1 MQIRRAFLV
10 MLAGASLFLVL
21 FGPLDVSAAAA
32 AKPWHGGAPA
42 PREGSSRP
50 GDLDDDCN
58 DRRSD
63 EPGHDD
69 RSRDRSPAPD
79 ATLVPAPV
87 PTVTPTRAPSPSP
100 RRRPRTGAEGHTL
113 PKGASTPAP
122 SSSPTNA
129 PALPI
134 PRPPVLAPPAL
145 SIPSV
150 SPVDA
155 SGQVRGAVSV
165 IAISTALVAAALAI
179 ASLVLIR
186 RSG

>member
-1 MQIRRAFLV
+1 LQIRRALLV

-21 FGPLDVSAAAA
+21 FGLLDVSAAAA
-32 AKPWHGGAPA
+32 ANAWRSGTPA

-50 GDLDDDCN
+50 RDLDDHCN

-63 EPGHDD
+63 EPGHEDHCC
-69 RSRDRSPAPD
+69 DRSPAPA

-87 PTVTPTRAPSPSP
+87 PTMTPTRAPSPSP
-100 RRRPRTGAEGHTL
+100 RRRPHTGAEGHTP

-122 SSSPTNA
+122 SSSPTTA

-134 PRPPVLAPPAL
+134 PRLPVLAPPAL
-145 SIPSV
+145 SIASV